1 MCICLFEM
9 LLKVHPIHQIN
20 PRKAEH
26 KPHGQKI
33 AQSEKTTKQLLG
45 ELYSD
50 KEYLE
55 KLLQDEG
62 VCQKL
67 IFQNSNLSC

>member
-1 MCICLFEM
+1 M

-20 PRKAEH
+20 PRKKEP

-33 AQSEKTTKQLLG
+33 ARTENTTKQLLG

-62 VCQKL
+62 VCLQKYD
-67 IFQNSNLSC
+67 ISDQNKAAM